1 MGLKCLPS
9 RCYGGWDAAYDRD
22 SVHEFLPVCN
32 IVRANR
38 VTSSTVCSSRVAA
51 SSSSASSVQI
61 PDKCIK
67 PEEVKTTQK
76 YNQQN
81 QPRITEAN

>member
-51 SSSSASSVQI
+51 SSSSASSDTASPHPARQRVQFRYLI
-61 PDKCIK
+61 NASNPKK
-67 PEEVKTTQK
+67 
-76 YNQQN
+76 
-81 QPRITEAN
+81 